1 MNTGINVNSK
11 EFKKANKI
19 EYHHIDPQY
28 MGGSP
33 TGKKVPLVSSYH
45 QMITNELRKY
55 HPYGKG
61 KLPASERQKIMQQVY
76 SKYPLP

>member
-1 MNTGINVNSK
+1 MNAGINVNDK

-33 TGKKVPLVSSYH
+33 TGKKVPWNLTYDNNLNNMQIQQEAMS
-45 QMITNELRKY
+45 L
-55 HPYGKG
+55 KG
-61 KLPASERQKIMQQVY
+61 
-76 SKYPLP
+76 